1 MKTFVKL
8 LGLFCCL
15 TVLFNSCSFQEYPP
29 EFNTTVYIDGELWWA
44 KNSDIKTLRGLIISG
59 DWTTPGTG
67 KFQFV
72 DGSLVFDHRPSIVAD
87 GDVKDVIRDKYSCYY
102 IHDVKPYTVTV
113 WDQKDGT
120 SVTTVEFKSA
130 YLTGTWY
137 FEGDRL
143 VLRDNNNEVYKK
155 IELSYGGQ
163 VREGGYIKV
172 LE

>member
-1 MKTFVKL
+1 MKAFVKL

-44 KNSDIKTLRGLIISG
+44 KNSDIKILRGLIISG

-72 DGSLVFDHRPSIVAD
+72 ETMELTSPTFVLDGE
-87 GDVKDVIRDKYSCYY
+87 VIDEKYSCYY

-143 VLRDNNNEVYKK
+143 VLRDNNNEVYK
-155 IELSYGGQ
+155 
-163 VREGGYIKV
+163 
-172 LE
+172 